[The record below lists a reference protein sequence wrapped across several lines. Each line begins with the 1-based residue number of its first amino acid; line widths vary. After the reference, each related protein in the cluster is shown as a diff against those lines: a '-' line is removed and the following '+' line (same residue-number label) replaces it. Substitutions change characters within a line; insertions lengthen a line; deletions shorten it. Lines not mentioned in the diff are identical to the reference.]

1 MNYIQHMTRVLKF
14 EEDVYREIITSNKLS
29 LWYTSLNVSI
39 LGIIYGLSSIHFSR
53 YILSPET
60 TEDISFQIKLML
72 VLIGVSL
79 SFLIHGALSL
89 FVWVFSRGFGGSTF
103 FLPVYLALGIAYI
116 ALWPLAPA
124 LAAFQVEI
132 GGVLIH
138 IYSLAVILYGITVMF
153 HAIKSAS
160 GLPFNRM
167 LVVIVVVIIYIGCF
181 MYLWAM

>member
-1 MNYIQHMTRVLKF
+1 MNYIQHMIRVLKF
-14 EEDVYREIITSNKLS
+14 QEDVYREIITNNKLS
-29 LWYTSLNVSI
+29 LWYTSINVSI

-53 YILSPET
+53 YILSHEIS
-60 TEDISFQIKLML
+60 EDLSSQIKLMI

-116 ALWPLAPA
+116 SLWPLAPA
-124 LAAFQVEI
+124 LAAFQVKI
-132 GGVLIH
+132 GGTITH
-138 IYSLAVILYGITVMF
+138 FYSLAAILYGVAVMF

-167 LVVIVVVIIYIGCF
+167 LVVIAVVIIYIGCF